1 MQPMAARQ
9 SALEKKI
16 KDAVALL
23 EKNGYTVTPPA
34 EPVKIDTTEL
44 NKRKL
49 EPRRQAFIN
58 ELAKYKGVYPDETLR
73 AFFYYWSECN
83 KSFTKMRF
91 EMQKTFQIDLRLKT
105 WYNNDLKR
113 QNRYRTPTEQNRIE
127 KLVDILNG

>member
-1 MQPMAARQ
+1 MATRQ
-9 SALEKKI
+9 SALEKKLS
-16 KDAVALL
+16 DAVKLL

-34 EPVKIDTTEL
+34 EPVKVDTTEL

-58 ELAKYKGVYPDETLR
+58 ELAKYKGIYPDETLR

-113 QNRYRTPTEQNRIE
+113 QNRYRISTEQNRIE

>member
-1 MQPMAARQ
+1 MAARQ
-9 SALEKKI
+9 SALEKKLS
-16 KDAVALL
+16 DAVKLL

-34 EPVKIDTTEL
+34 EPVKVDTTEL

-113 QNRYRTPTEQNRIE
+113 YGRKQIPTDTERIN
-127 KLVDILNG
+127 KLSDILAG

>member
-1 MQPMAARQ
+1 MATRQ
-9 SALEKKI
+9 SALEKKLS
-16 KDAVALL
+16 DAVKLL

-113 QNRYRTPTEQNRIE
+113 QNRYRIPTEQNRIE

>member
-1 MQPMAARQ
+1 MAARQ
-9 SALEKKI
+9 SALEKKLS
-16 KDAVALL
+16 DAVKLL

-34 EPVKIDTTEL
+34 EPVKVDTTEL

-58 ELAKYKGVYPDETLR
+58 ELAKYKGIYPDEILR

-113 QNRYRTPTEQNRIE
+113 YGRKQIPTDAERIN
-127 KLVDILNG
+127 KLGEILAG

>member
-1 MQPMAARQ
+1 MAARQ
-9 SALEKKI
+9 SALEKKLSE
-16 KDAVALL
+16 AVKLL
-23 EKNGYTVTPPA
+23 EKYGYAVTPPA

-58 ELAKYKGVYPDETLR
+58 ELAKYKGIYPDETLR

-83 KSFTKMRF
+83 RTFTKMRF

-113 QNRYRTPTEQNRIE
+113 YGRKQIPTDTERIN
-127 KLVDILNG
+127 KLGEILAG

>member
-1 MQPMAARQ
+1 MAARQ
-9 SALEKKI
+9 SALEKKLS
-16 KDAVALL
+16 DAVKLL

-34 EPVKIDTTEL
+34 EPVKVDTTEL

-113 QNRYRTPTEQNRIE
+113 QNRYRIPTEQNRIE

>member
-1 MQPMAARQ
+1 MATRQ
-9 SALEKKI
+9 SALEKKLS
-16 KDAVALL
+16 DAVKLL
-23 EKNGYTVTPPA
+23 EKYGYAVTPPA

-58 ELAKYKGVYPDETLR
+58 ELAKYKGIYPDETLR

-113 QNRYRTPTEQNRIE
+113 YGRKQIPTDAERIN
-127 KLVDILNG
+127 KLGEILAG

>member
-1 MQPMAARQ
+1 MAARQ
-9 SALEKKI
+9 SALEKKLS
-16 KDAVALL
+16 DAVKLL
-23 EKNGYTVTPPA
+23 EKNGYTITPPA

-49 EPRRQAFIN
+49 EPRRQAFIE
-58 ELAKYKGVYPDETLR
+58 ELRKYQGVYSNDLLN
-73 AFFYYWSECN
+73 AFYTYWSECN
-83 KSFTKMRF
+83 RTFTKMRF

-113 QNRYRTPTEQNRIE
+113 QNRYRVPTEQNRIE

>member
-9 SALEKKI
+9 SALEKKLS
-16 KDAVALL
+16 DAVKLL

-34 EPVKIDTTEL
+34 EPVKVDTTEL

-58 ELAKYKGVYPDETLR
+58 DLAKYKGVYPDETLR

-83 KSFTKMRF
+83 KSFTKMKF

-113 QNRYRTPTEQNRIE
+113 QNRYRIPTEQNRIE

>member
-1 MQPMAARQ
+1 MATRQ
-9 SALEKKI
+9 SALEKKLS
-16 KDAVALL
+16 DAVKLL
-23 EKNGYTVTPPA
+23 KKNGYTVTPPA

-58 ELAKYKGVYPDETLR
+58 ELAKYKGIYPDETLR

-113 QNRYRTPTEQNRIE
+113 QNRYRVPTEQNRIE

>member
-1 MQPMAARQ
+1 MATRQ
-9 SALEKKI
+9 SALEKKLS
-16 KDAVALL
+16 DAVKLL
-23 EKNGYTVTPPA
+23 EKNGYTITPPA
-34 EPVKIDTTEL
+34 EPVKVDTTEL

-58 ELAKYKGVYPDETLR
+58 ELAKYKGIYPDETLR

-113 QNRYRTPTEQNRIE
+113 YGRKQIPTDAERIN
-127 KLVDILNG
+127 KLSEILAG

>member
-1 MQPMAARQ
+1 MATRQ
-9 SALEKKI
+9 SALEKKLS
-16 KDAVALL
+16 DAVKLL

-58 ELAKYKGVYPDETLR
+58 ELAKYKGIYPDETLR

-105 WYNNDLKR
+105 WYNNDIKR
-113 QNRYRTPTEQNRIE
+113 YGRKQIPTDAERIN
-127 KLVDILNG
+127 KLSEILAG

>member
-1 MQPMAARQ
+1 MAARQ
-9 SALEKKI
+9 SALEKKLSE
-16 KDAVALL
+16 AVKLL
-23 EKNGYTVTPPA
+23 EKYGYAVTPPA

-58 ELAKYKGVYPDETLR
+58 ELAKYKGIYPDETLR

-113 QNRYRTPTEQNRIE
+113 YGRKQIPTDTERIN
-127 KLVDILNG
+127 KLGEILAG

>member
-1 MQPMAARQ
+1 MATRQ
-9 SALEKKI
+9 SALEKKLS
-16 KDAVALL
+16 DAVKLL
-23 EKNGYTVTPPA
+23 EKNGYTITPPA

-58 ELAKYKGVYPDETLR
+58 ELAKYKGIYPDETLR

-113 QNRYRTPTEQNRIE
+113 QNRYRIPTEQNRIE

>member
-1 MQPMAARQ
+1 MAARQ
-9 SALEKKI
+9 SALEKKLS
-16 KDAVALL
+16 DAVKLL
-23 EKNGYTVTPPA
+23 EKNGYTITPPA

-105 WYNNDLKR
+105 WYNNDIKR
-113 QNRYRTPTEQNRIE
+113 YGRKQTPTDSERLN
-127 KLVDILNG
+127 KLGEILAG

>member
-1 MQPMAARQ
+1 MAARQ
-9 SALEKKI
+9 TALEKKLSE
-16 KDAVALL
+16 AVKLL
-23 EKNGYTVTPPA
+23 EKNGYTVTPPP
-34 EPVKIDTTEL
+34 EPIRIDTTEL

-49 EPRRQAFIN
+49 EARRQAFIN

-113 QNRYRTPTEQNRIE
+113 YGNRQVPTDTERIN
-127 KLVDILNG
+127 KLSDILAG